1 MTPFFFSAPQLKRDP
16 LGDAQLLGF
25 DRLLSK
31 MVFIIS
37 FALAGA
43 LLVQPLALVAGSME
57 HGGQVLVPLR
67 AGAWGAVFWRTGRI
81 IVLALRYLYRRLFVR
96 ARR

>member
-1 MTPFFFSAPQLKRDP
+1 MLNYSV
-16 LGDAQLLGF
+16 F

-43 LLVQPLALVAGSME
+43 LLVQPLALVVWAGTE

-67 AGAWGAVFWRTGRI
+67 AGAWGAVFGALVGI
-81 IVLALRYLYRRLFVR
+81 IVLALRYLYRRVFG
-96 ARR
+96 ARTA